1 MADREEE
8 VQDTSDYKLDKH
20 GRKVKAHRIVFSKG
34 EDDGKKGVSEQ
45 MKKTFNTFV
54 EQHTPKL
61 SEEQLKELEQE
72 LNEVLG
78 KDAKAGDWIHDFVH
92 SDNPKFAGKSK
103 EKRKQMAL
111 AAYYAKQNEQYDL
124 NLEAYDHEKHNP
136 FKHDTEEGPSD
147 SDSEH
152 MAKHKPAHSFK
163 DPHDKDV
170 THHVH
175 YHNGHTLISSEGHY
189 QNSDTVKLK
198 GKHSPKHIKAAIHH
212 FHMNE
217 ETKLK
222 GGQVKLDKNKN
233 GKLDAH
239 DFKLL
244 RKEETIDEA
253 LHPEAGKVLKHIK
266 PEHHAK
272 YKADLAKGVYKGD
285 YADRTA
291 VLKAAKAAG
300 HLNEESVDESTVPEH
315 MKGKQKPYVS
325 SDGKGNHEVLG
336 NVGQV
341 KATFT
346 QKEHGKEAKAKAI
359 AHLQKNYDAYMKEDL
374 DEANAFTIDKRPSI
388 FRQGT
393 STMHDVKKTST
404 GTVYTKQRDSDG
416 YSKEFKRD
424 PEEGKRGRGRPKK
437 NKFSEAV
444 EFLMSL
450 SEEQFEDFM
459 SEGFDT
465 FFETYDQ
472 LDEVSKATLGSYIKK
487 ATNGMSGVAI
497 NAHQAGG
504 AEPGSKERKTFLKK
518 ANKRIDGIAKA
529 ADRLSK

>member
-1 MADREEE
+1 MESREKKTKKGVGVADTKQDGQGKD
-8 VQDTSDYKLDKH
+8 VIDTSDYKVTNDGK
-20 GRKVKAHRIVFSKG
+20 KYKAHRIIFNKG

-54 EQHTPKL
+54 EQHMPRLT
-61 SEEQLKELEQE
+61 EEQLKELEQE

-111 AAYYAKQNEQYDL
+111 AAYYAKQR
-124 NLEAYDHEKHNP
+124 
-136 FKHDTEEGPSD
+136 
-147 SDSEH
+147 
-152 MAKHKPAHSFK
+152 
-163 DPHDKDV
+163 
-170 THHVH
+170 
-175 YHNGHTLISSEGHY
+175 
-189 QNSDTVKLK
+189 
-198 GKHSPKHIKAAIHH
+198 
-212 FHMNE
+212 NE
-217 ETKLK
+217 EAEIAEALK

-233 GKLDAH
+233 GKLDAQ
-239 DFKLL
+239 DFKML
-244 RKEETIDEA
+244 RKEDLDEE

-266 PEHHAK
+266 PEHQAK
-272 YKADLAKGVYKGD
+272 YKPDLAKGVYKGD

-300 HLNEESVDESTVPEH
+300 HLNEEAQHIDEAINANDYNATSEKSQFGGHRPHIVHKKTAKTMMLGQHSYKSPEH
-315 MKGKQKPYVS
+315 
-325 SDGKGNHEVLG
+325 
-336 NVGQV
+336 
-341 KATFT
+341 
-346 QKEHGKEAKAKAI
+346 AKAHAQAYLSAYAKTGMHAADRAGHDYAKLNKDKQVVKEELEEGWNDMLAHVKKAG
-359 AHLQKNYDAYMKEDL
+359 
-374 DEANAFTIDKRPSI
+374 EATK
-388 FRQGT
+388 T
-393 STMHDVKKTST
+393 STATKHDVKRTST
-404 GTVYTKQRDSDG
+404 GTVYTKQRDADG
-416 YSKEFKRD
+416 MSKEFKRD
-424 PEEGKRGRGRPKK
+424 PGEAKRGRGRPKK
-437 NKFSEAV
+437 NTFSEAV
-444 EFLMSL
+444 EFLMAL

-504 AEPGSKERKTFLKK
+504 AAPGTAERKIFLAK

>member
-1 MADREEE
+1 MEDTREA
-8 VQDTSDYKLDKH
+8 QDTSDYKLDKH
-20 GRKVKAHRIVFSKG
+20 GRKIKAHRLVFNKG

-45 MKKTFNTFV
+45 MKKTFNTFI
-54 EQHTPKL
+54 EQHTPEL
-61 SEEQLKELEQE
+61 TEEQLKQLEQE

-111 AAYYAKQNEQYDL
+111 AAYYSAQR
-124 NLEAYDHEKHNP
+124 
-136 FKHDTEEGPSD
+136 
-147 SDSEH
+147 
-152 MAKHKPAHSFK
+152 
-163 DPHDKDV
+163 
-170 THHVH
+170 
-175 YHNGHTLISSEGHY
+175 
-189 QNSDTVKLK
+189 
-198 GKHSPKHIKAAIHH
+198 
-212 FHMNE
+212 NE
-217 ETKLK
+217 EAEIAEALK

-233 GKLDAH
+233 GKLDKQ
-239 DFKLL
+239 DFKML
-244 RKEETIDEA
+244 RKEDLDEE

-266 PEHHAK
+266 PEHQAK
-272 YKADLAKGVYKGD
+272 YKPDLAKGVYKGD

-336 NVGQV
+336 NTGQV

-346 QKEHGKEAKAKAI
+346 QKEHGKDAKANAV
-359 AHLQKNYDAYMKEDL
+359 AHLKKNYDAYMKEDIQ
-374 DEANAFTIDKRPSI
+374 EANAFTLDKRPSI

-404 GTVYTKQRDSDG
+404 GTVYTKQRDADG
-416 YSKEFKRD
+416 MSKEFKRD
-424 PEEGKRGRGRPKK
+424 PDEGKRGRGRPKK

-444 EFLMSL
+444 EFLMTL
-450 SEEQFEDFM
+450 SEEQFDDFM

-465 FFETYDQ
+465 FFESYDQ
-472 LDEVSKATLGSYIKK
+472 LDEVSKATLGSYVKK
-487 ATNGMSGVAI
+487 ASRDAVITRKI
-497 NAHQAGG
+497 AGDFENS
-504 AEPGSKERKTFLKK
+504 ADRARSPRMKAASKELADKWKSKSFKRSSNINK
-518 ANKRIDGIAKA
+518 AV
-529 ADRLSK
+529 DRLTK

>member
-1 MADREEE
+1 
-8 VQDTSDYKLDKH
+8 
-20 GRKVKAHRIVFSKG
+20 
-34 EDDGKKGVSEQ
+34 
-45 MKKTFNTFV
+45 
-54 EQHTPKL
+54 
-61 SEEQLKELEQE
+61 
-72 LNEVLG
+72 
-78 KDAKAGDWIHDFVH
+78 
-92 SDNPKFAGKSK
+92 
-103 EKRKQMAL
+103 
-111 AAYYAKQNEQYDL
+111 
-124 NLEAYDHEKHNP
+124 
-136 FKHDTEEGPSD
+136 
-147 SDSEH
+147 
-152 MAKHKPAHSFK
+152 
-163 DPHDKDV
+163 
-170 THHVH
+170 
-175 YHNGHTLISSEGHY
+175 
-189 QNSDTVKLK
+189 
-198 GKHSPKHIKAAIHH
+198 
-212 FHMNE
+212 MNE

-233 GKLDAH
+233 GKLDAQ
-239 DFKLL
+239 DFKML

-359 AHLQKNYDAYMKEDL
+359 AHLQKHYDAYMKEELEEGWNDML
-374 DEANAFTIDKRPSI
+374 AHVKKAGEASK
-388 FRQGT
+388 T
-393 STMHDVKKTST
+393 STATKHDVKRTST
-404 GTVYTKQRDSDG
+404 GTVYTKQRDADG
-416 YSKEFKRD
+416 MSKEFKRD
-424 PEEGKRGRGRPKK
+424 PGEAKRGRGRPKK
-437 NKFSEAV
+437 NSFSEAV
-444 EFLMSL
+444 EFLMTL
-450 SEEQFEDFM
+450 SDEQFEDFM

>member
-111 AAYYAKQNEQYDL
+111 AAYYSAQRNEQYDL

-244 RKEETIDEA
+244 RKEDLDEA

-285 YADRTA
+285 YGDRTA

-336 NVGQV
+336 NTGQV

-346 QKEHGKEAKAKAI
+346 QKEHGKDARANAI
-359 AHLQKNYDAYMKEDL
+359 AHLKKHYDAYMKEDIA
-374 DEANAFTIDKRPSI
+374 EANAFTLDKRPSI

>member
-1 MADREEE
+1 MEDTRE
-8 VQDTSDYKLDKH
+8 VQDTSDYKLDKR
-20 GRKVKAHRIVFSKG
+20 GKKIKAHRLVFNKG

-54 EQHTPKL
+54 EQHTPEL
-61 SEEQLKELEQE
+61 TEEQLNQLEQE

-78 KDAKAGDWIHDFVH
+78 KDAQAGAWIHDFVH

-111 AAYYAKQNEQYDL
+111 AAYYSKQNE
-124 NLEAYDHEKHNP
+124 EAEIA
-136 FKHDTEEGPSD
+136 E
-147 SDSEH
+147 
-152 MAKHKPAHSFK
+152 A
-163 DPHDKDV
+163 
-170 THHVH
+170 
-175 YHNGHTLISSEGHY
+175 
-189 QNSDTVKLK
+189 
-198 GKHSPKHIKAAIHH
+198 
-212 FHMNE
+212 
-217 ETKLK
+217 LK

-233 GKLDAH
+233 GELDKH

-266 PEHHAK
+266 PEHRAK
-272 YKADLAKGVYKGD
+272 YTAHLANGVYKGD
-285 YADRTA
+285 FADRTA

-300 HLNEESVDESTVPEH
+300 HLHEESVDESTVPEH

-336 NVGQV
+336 NTGQV

-346 QKEHGKEAKAKAI
+346 QKEHGKDAKANAV
-359 AHLQKNYDAYMKEDL
+359 AHLKKNYDAYMKEDIQ
-374 DEANAFTIDKRPSI
+374 EANAFTLDKRPSI

-404 GTVYTKQRDSDG
+404 GTVYTKQRDADG
-416 YSKEFKRD
+416 MSKEFKRD
-424 PEEGKRGRGRPKK
+424 PDEGKRGRGRPKK

-444 EFLMSL
+444 EFLMTL
-450 SEEQFEDFM
+450 SEEQFDDFM

-465 FFETYDQ
+465 FFESYDQ
-472 LDEVSKATLGSYIKK
+472 LDEISKATLGSYVKK
-487 ATNGMSGVAI
+487 ASKDAVITRKI
-497 NAHQAGG
+497 AGDFENS
-504 AEPGSKERKTFLKK
+504 ADRARSPRM
-518 ANKRIDGIAKA
+518 KA
-529 ADRLSK
+529 ASTQLADKWKSKSWKRSHNINKAVDRLSK